1 VSQAIRVV
9 ASGPR
14 WMLLSLVRIYR
25 ALISP
30 ALPRACR
37 FEPSCAA
44 YAEEAIARKP
54 LARALWLILS
64 RISKC
69 HPFHPGGYDPVP

>member
-1 VSQAIRVV
+1 MSQAIRVV

-30 ALPRACR
+30 SLPRACR

-54 LARALWLILS
+54 LSRALWLILS

-69 HPFHPGGYDPVP
+69 HPFHPGGCDPVP